1 MWGVAW
7 KCEELVGDIL
17 EMAQWEPCGPVG
29 RRVDCQETE
38 QVRSPDMG
46 VSPRELVAA
55 GRSIAWPG

>member
-1 MWGVAW
+1 
-7 KCEELVGDIL
+7 VGDIL